1 MHASDPRLNPR
12 PGRGAEAAR
21 RVERRWTGGE
31 DARATSDPR
40 PDDAPAPGTDGS
52 AVDDRS
58 AEAGAN
64 PTRPETA

>member
-21 RVERRWTGGE
+21 RVERRWTQE
-31 DARATSDPR
+31 AKTHERPPPR
-40 PDDAPAPGTDGS
+40 RRPGTDGS